1 MKNPLEVLKES
12 AGSLPRSQKLVVD
25 YMIDHYSEVGFMTVG
40 QLSNNVG
47 TSTTTVM
54 RLMSNIGYS
63 GYSAFQK
70 SLQAHLKEEAAPQI
84 RLEKNLKN
92 LSHNESWLHHYE
104 LQLEQIQKANQLNVE
119 TNLNEAVKL
128 ICSASQIYCT
138 SVRSGL
144 PVAQYLTHNLNRM
157 LGNTKLTLADSSD
170 WVDDVIS
177 FTENDLLIVVSY
189 ARYGERLLH
198 YAEQAKKKGASVL
211 AITDKFSS
219 PLSSCADLVFACPA
233 DSIASHNSIVS
244 SIFIVDYLIGS
255 LSLEKTEYISKRLKE
270 VDSILTQMNYH
281 VQKKIDK

>member
-1 MKNPLEVLKES
+1 MNNPLEVLKKNV
-12 AGSLPRSQKLVVD
+12 GSLPRSQKLVVD
-25 YMIDHYSEVGFMTVG
+25 YIINHYAEVGFMTVD
-40 QLSNNVG
+40 QLSKKVG

-54 RLMSNIGYS
+54 RLMSNVGYS
-63 GYSAFQK
+63 GFSAFQK
-70 SLQAHLKEEAAPQI
+70 KLQDQLREETSPQL

-92 LSHNESWLHHYE
+92 LSQNESWLHHYE
-104 LQLEQIQKANQLNVE
+104 LQFEQIQQANQLNVE
-119 TNLNEAVKL
+119 TNLNEAVKM
-128 ICSASQIYCT
+128 ICAASNIYCS

-157 LGNTKLTLADSSD
+157 FGNTRLTLADSSD

-177 FTENDLLIVVSY
+177 FSENDLLIVVSF

-198 YAEQAKKKGASVL
+198 YTEHAKKMGAKVM

-219 PLSSCADLVFACPA
+219 PVVPYADLVFVCPA

-255 LSLEKTEYISKRLKE
+255 LSLEKTEEISQRLKQ
-270 VDSILTQMNYH
+270 VDHILTKMDYH
-281 VQKKIDK
+281 VQKKKNE